1 MPRPSLPLTSGLS
14 TNMSSLHNAQS
25 AAVHLAPQLSA
36 PTMPPTAEH
45 SSFNA
50 SSHISL
56 LSSSSPR
63 SSGPSQAAEA
73 VKTRRRASAPRGN
86 SKDNANA
93 NCSFSLPPPP
103 TRSRKIIQM
112 KPRTQADSTGSSP
125 TKPSGRAGSK
135 TTSSPG
141 TAKTAAKTAAN
152 KDASDSG
159 SESTGQGVKRKQP
172 PNATSAAGRKTAR
185 KTAHSLIER
194 RRRGK
199 MNEEFDVLRGLVPAC
214 TLHMHKLSVL
224 NCTIEYVQY
233 LQDCVAKLSSQA
245 AVERTS
251 LPSIDEFS
259 TSFFAQQQNRL
270 GEVDISDSDSASP
283 RFLAQSDYAHRL
295 STSTSATASSFS
307 SVSPSIHTED
317 ARRGPHGG
325 QHHYNYT
332 FDSSNHSERFLP
344 SPALG
349 PQGHGMYA
357 QGGLPGSGPTS
368 FAICAQSDVDSE
380 ATAALLMLN
389 ADRRG
394 LNPSSIARRVSVRD
408 LLSN

>member
-1 MPRPSLPLTSGLS
+1 
-14 TNMSSLHNAQS
+14 MSSLYNAHS
-25 AAVHLAPQLSA
+25 AAVHLTPQLSA

-50 SSHISL
+50 SSHIPL

-63 SSGPSQAAEA
+63 FSGPSQAAEA

-86 SKDNANA
+86 SKDNT
-93 NCSFSLPPPP
+93 NCPFTLPPPP

-112 KPRTQADSTGSSP
+112 RPRTQADSTGTSP
-125 TKPSGRAGSK
+125 AKSSGRAGSK
-135 TTSSPG
+135 T
-141 TAKTAAKTAAN
+141 AKTATN
-152 KDASDSG
+152 KDTSDSG

-199 MNEEFDVLRGLVPAC
+199 MNEEFDVLRSLVPAC
-214 TLHMHKLSVL
+214 TLQMHKLSVL

-233 LQDCVAKLSSQA
+233 LQDCVSKLSSQA

-259 TSFFAQQQNRL
+259 TSFFAQQRNRL

-325 QHHYNYT
+325 QHHYNHT

-349 PQGHGMYA
+349 PQGHGMCA

-389 ADRRG
+389 NDRRG
-394 LNPSSIARRVSVRD
+394 TNLSSSARRVSVRD

>member
-1 MPRPSLPLTSGLS
+1 MPRPSPPLTSGSS
-14 TNMSSLHNAQS
+14 TNTSSLCNAQS
-25 AAVHLAPQLSA
+25 VAAHLASQLSA
-36 PTMPPTAEH
+36 PTMPPTAEC

-50 SSHISL
+50 SSHIPL
-56 LSSSSPR
+56 PSSSSSR
-63 SSGPSQAAEA
+63 SSGPSQVAET

-86 SKDNANA
+86 TRDNANCPFA
-93 NCSFSLPPPP
+93 LPPPP

-112 KPRTQADSTGSSP
+112 RPRTQADSTTSSP
-125 TKPSGRAGSK
+125 TKPSSRAGSK
-135 TTSSPG
+135 TTFSAV
-141 TAKTAAKTAAN
+141 TAKTAAK
-152 KDASDSG
+152 KDTSDSG
-159 SESTGQGVKRKQP
+159 SGSTDQGVKRKQP

-214 TLHMHKLSVL
+214 TLQMHKLSVL

-233 LQDCVAKLSSQA
+233 LQDCVSKLSSQA

-251 LPSIDEFS
+251 LPSTDEFS
-259 TSFFAQQQNRL
+259 TSFFTQQRNRL
-270 GEVDISDSDSASP
+270 REVDISDSDSVSP
-283 RFLAQSDYAHRL
+283 RFLAQSDYTHRL
-295 STSTSATASSFS
+295 STSTSTSATASSFS

-317 ARRGPHGG
+317 ARRGPHGY

-332 FDSSNHSERFLP
+332 FSASNPSDRFLP
-344 SPALG
+344 PPALG
-349 PQGHGMYA
+349 PHGHGTYA
-357 QGGLPGSGPTS
+357 QGGLQGSGPTS

-389 ADRRG
+389 NDRRG
-394 LNPSSIARRVSVRD
+394 PNPASSPRRVSVRD

>member
-1 MPRPSLPLTSGLS
+1 MPRPRPPLAAGSS
-14 TNMSSLHNAQS
+14 TMSSLHKAQS

-36 PTMPPTAEH
+36 STMPPTAEH

-50 SSHISL
+50 SSLNRL

-63 SSGPSQAAEA
+63 SSGPPQAAEA
-73 VKTRRRASAPRGN
+73 VKTRLRASAPRGN
-86 SKDNANA
+86 SKDNANCPFA
-93 NCSFSLPPPP
+93 LPPPP

-112 KPRTQADSTGSSP
+112 KPRAQDDSIAP
-125 TKPSGRAGSK
+125 LPAKPSGRAGSN
-135 TTSSPG
+135 TTFSSG
-141 TAKTAAKTAAN
+141 TAKTAAN
-152 KDASDSG
+152 EHVSDSRSG
-159 SESTGQGVKRKQP
+159 STGQGVKRKQP

-214 TLHMHKLSVL
+214 TQQMHKLSVL

-233 LQDCVAKLSSQA
+233 LQDCVSKLSSQA
-245 AVERTS
+245 AVERIS
-251 LPSIDEFS
+251 LPPIDEFS
-259 TSFFAQQQNRL
+259 TSFFAQQRNRL

-295 STSTSATASSFS
+295 SSSTSATASSFS

-325 QHHYNYT
+325 QHYHN
-332 FDSSNHSERFLP
+332 FDSSNHLERFLP
-344 SPALG
+344 SPTLG
-349 PQGHGMYA
+349 PQGHDTYA
-357 QGGLPGSGPTS
+357 QSGLPGSGPTS

-380 ATAALLMLN
+380 ATTALLMLN
-389 ADRRG
+389 NDRRG
-394 LNPSSIARRVSVRD
+394 PNLSSSARRVSVRD

>member
-14 TNMSSLHNAQS
+14 TNMGSLHNAQS
-25 AAVHLAPQLSA
+25 TAYHLAPQLSA
-36 PTMPPTAEH
+36 PTMHPTAEH

-63 SSGPSQAAEA
+63 SSGPSQAAET
-73 VKTRRRASAPRGN
+73 VKTRRRVSVPRGN
-86 SKDNANA
+86 SKDNTNANA
-93 NCSFSLPPPP
+93 NCPFSLPPPP

-112 KPRTQADSTGSSP
+112 KPRTQVDSTGSSP
-125 TKPSGRAGSK
+125 AKPSSRAGSK
-135 TTSSPG
+135 TTSSSG
-141 TAKTAAKTAAN
+141 TAKTAVN
-152 KDASDSG
+152 KDTSDSG
-159 SESTGQGVKRKQP
+159 SGSTGQGVKRKQP

-199 MNEEFDVLRGLVPAC
+199 MNEEFDVLRSLVPAC

-233 LQDCVAKLSSQA
+233 LQDCVSKLSSQA

-259 TSFFAQQQNRL
+259 TSFFTQQRNRL
-270 GEVDISDSDSASP
+270 GEVDISDSEDSASL

-295 STSTSATASSFS
+295 STSTSTSTTASSFS
-307 SVSPSIHTED
+307 SVSPSIHIED

-325 QHHYNYT
+325 QHHYT
-332 FDSSNHSERFLP
+332 FDSSNHSERLLP

-394 LNPSSIARRVSVRD
+394 PNPSANARRVSVRD

>member
-1 MPRPSLPLTSGLS
+1 
-14 TNMSSLHNAQS
+14 MSSLHNAQS

-36 PTMPPTAEH
+36 PTMTPTAEH

-50 SSHISL
+50 SSHIPL

-63 SSGPSQAAEA
+63 FSGPSQAAEA

-86 SKDNANA
+86 SKDNAN
-93 NCSFSLPPPP
+93 CPFTLPPPP

-112 KPRTQADSTGSSP
+112 KPRTQADSTGTSP
-125 TKPSGRAGSK
+125 AKPSGRAGSK
-135 TTSSPG
+135 TTSSSG
-141 TAKTAAKTAAN
+141 TAKTAVN
-152 KDASDSG
+152 KDASDSGSG

-199 MNEEFDVLRGLVPAC
+199 MNEEFDVLRSLVPAC
-214 TLHMHKLSVL
+214 TLQMHKLSVL

-233 LQDCVAKLSSQA
+233 LQDCVSKLSSQA

-259 TSFFAQQQNRL
+259 TSFFTQQRNRL

-283 RFLAQSDYAHRL
+283 RFLAQSDYTHRL
-295 STSTSATASSFS
+295 STSTSATASSLS

-357 QGGLPGSGPTS
+357 QGGSPGSGPTS

-389 ADRRG
+389 NDRRG
-394 LNPSSIARRVSVRD
+394 TNLSSSARRVSVRD
-408 LLSN
+408 LLSH

>member
-1 MPRPSLPLTSGLS
+1 MPRPSLPLTSGS
-14 TNMSSLHNAQS
+14 ATNTGSLYNAQS
-25 AAVHLAPQLSA
+25 AAVHLASQLSA
-36 PTMPPTAEH
+36 STMSPTAER

-50 SSHISL
+50 SSHIPL
-56 LSSSSPR
+56 LSSSSSR
-63 SSGPSQAAEA
+63 SSGPSQAAET

-86 SKDNANA
+86 TRDNANCPFA
-93 NCSFSLPPPP
+93 LPPPP
-103 TRSRKIIQM
+103 TRSRTIIQM
-112 KPRTQADSTGSSP
+112 KPRTQADSTASSP
-125 TKPSGRAGSK
+125 AKPSSRAGSK
-135 TTSSPG
+135 TTSSAL
-141 TAKTAAKTAAN
+141 TAKTAAN

-159 SESTGQGVKRKQP
+159 SGSTGQGVKRKQP

-214 TLHMHKLSVL
+214 TLQMHKLSVL

-233 LQDCVAKLSSQA
+233 LQDCVSKLSSQA

-259 TSFFAQQQNRL
+259 TSFFVQQRNGL
-270 GEVDISDSDSASP
+270 GEVDISDSDSVSP
-283 RFLAQSDYAHRL
+283 RFLAQSDYTHRL
-295 STSTSATASSFS
+295 STSTSTTASSFS
-307 SVSPSIHTED
+307 SVSPSIHAED
-317 ARRGPHGG
+317 ARRGPHGY
-325 QHHYNYT
+325 QHHDNYT
-332 FDSSNHSERFLP
+332 VSSSNPSERFLP
-344 SPALG
+344 PPALG
-349 PQGHGMYA
+349 PHGHGTYA
-357 QGGLPGSGPTS
+357 QGGLQGSGPTS

-389 ADRRG
+389 NDRRG
-394 LNPSSIARRVSVRD
+394 PNPSSGARRVSVRD

>member
-1 MPRPSLPLTSGLS
+1 MPRPSLPLTSG
-14 TNMSSLHNAQS
+14 TSSLYNAQS
-25 AAVHLAPQLSA
+25 TAVHLAPQLST

-50 SSHISL
+50 SSRIPL

-63 SSGPSQAAEA
+63 SSGPSQAAET

-86 SKDNANA
+86 TRDNANCPFA
-93 NCSFSLPPPP
+93 LPPPP

-112 KPRTQADSTGSSP
+112 KPRTQADSIGTSP
-125 TKPSGRAGSK
+125 AKPSGRAGSK
-135 TTSSPG
+135 TTSSAG
-141 TAKTAAKTAAN
+141 TAKTAAN

-159 SESTGQGVKRKQP
+159 SGSGSGSTSQGVKRKQP

-214 TLHMHKLSVL
+214 TLQMHKLSVL

-233 LQDCVAKLSSQA
+233 LQDCVSKLSSQA

-259 TSFFAQQQNRL
+259 TSFFAQQRNRL
-270 GEVDISDSDSASP
+270 GEVDISDSDSVSP

-332 FDSSNHSERFLP
+332 FSSSNPSERFLP

-389 ADRRG
+389 NDRRG
-394 LNPSSIARRVSVRD
+394 PNPSSSARRVSVRD